1 MPDHFYVYPAY
12 VDRSVSR
19 SDGRRVPA
27 GAGVADVTAEEIAAA
42 AKKLGYKAEVE
53 ANKQYPRRFFD
64 YTGRVK
70 VAKRPGATKEKFLRA
85 LAEELARARGPGA
98 KK

>member
-12 VDRSVSR
+12 VDRSISR
-19 SDGRRVPA
+19 SDGRRVPS
-27 GAGVADVTAEEIAAA
+27 GVGVADVTVEEIATA

-53 ANKQYPRRFFD
+53 ADKQYPRRF
-64 YTGRVK
+64 YEYAGRVK
-70 VAKRPGATKEKFLRA
+70 VTKRAGATKEKFLRA